1 MDIYD
6 RIKEIRK
13 TLGLSQK
20 AFGEKLGLSRSAIN
34 NIDSKSVPL
43 KPLFL
48 DLLCTVF
55 SVNRD
60 WLETGEGDIF
70 IASSENI
77 FRQLKKEYD
86 LDELDEAI
94 IASYLSLGTA
104 ERNVI
109 RNYIKTIVNKI
120 DNSSS
125 RNELI
130 ANDIA
135 ATELAIEE
143 LVNKNAK

>member
-60 WLETGEGDIF
+60 WLETGEGDMF

-94 IASYLSLGTA
+94 ITSYLSLRTA
-104 ERNVI
+104 ERNVVK
-109 RNYIKTIVNKI
+109 NYIKAIVNKI

-125 RNELI
+125 RNGLI